1 MGTPTEPGGSIKEN
15 NNHVPL
21 WSYLVKQNKPV
32 FTCFRKQ
39 IVKLDYNEHCKTT
52 VHFGSL

>member
-21 WSYLVKQNKPV
+21 WSYVVKQNKPV